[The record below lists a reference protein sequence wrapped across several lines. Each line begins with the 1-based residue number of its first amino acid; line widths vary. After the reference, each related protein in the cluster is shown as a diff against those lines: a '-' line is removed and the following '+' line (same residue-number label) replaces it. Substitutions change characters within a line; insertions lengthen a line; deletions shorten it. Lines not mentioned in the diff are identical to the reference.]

1 MAGILGSIQLV
12 PGQKKSHRV
21 GGFFIPALGKAVLIA
36 FASKPL
42 ATSAECFWADSSS
55 KCNAKP
61 PVLAQQR
68 PLKVAGIQ
76 DISVACYSVLSGTCG
91 APLCD
96 KSGVEFLRIRP
107 R

>member
-21 GGFFIPALGKAVLIA
+21 GGFFIPALGKALLIA

-42 ATSAECFWADSSS
+42 AASAECFWADSSS
-55 KCNAKP
+55 KYNAKP